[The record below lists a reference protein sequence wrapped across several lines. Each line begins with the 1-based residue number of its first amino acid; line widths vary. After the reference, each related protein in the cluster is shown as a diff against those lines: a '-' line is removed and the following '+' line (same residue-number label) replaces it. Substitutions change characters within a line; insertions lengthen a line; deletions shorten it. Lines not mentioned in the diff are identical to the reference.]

1 MTARRVVPVLL
12 AGAALAMGGCGGDDD
27 SSKSSSRPSAASAS
41 STADVK
47 RDLKVSSDLTKKP
60 TVSGLEGLP
69 PEQLVTKDVVMG
81 KGPPAKEGD
90 PITVQY
96 VGISYSTDK
105 EFDASW
111 GKKPFQTTLASPG
124 IIEGWVKGIVGM
136 KAGGRR
142 ALVIP
147 PNLGYGDQGQPPD
160 IAPFETLVFVIDLKK
175 IG

>member
-1 MTARRVVPVLL
+1 MTARRIVPVLL
-12 AGAALAMGGCGGDDD
+12 AGAAIAAGGCGGDDNT
-27 SSKSSSRPSAASAS
+27 SKSSSRPSAASAD
-41 STADVK
+41 STANVK
-47 RDLKVSSDLTKKP
+47 RDLKVSTDLTKKP
-60 TVSGLEGLP
+60 TISGLEGLP
-69 PEQLVTKDVVMG
+69 PEQLVTKDVVAG
-81 KGPPAKEGD
+81 QGPAAKEGD
-90 PITVQY
+90 TITVQY

-105 EFDASW
+105 EFDTSW

-124 IIEGWVKGIVGM
+124 IIKGWVKGIAGM

-147 PNLGYGDQGQPPD
+147 PDLGYGDQGRPPD